1 MGEHA
6 GQGAQLL
13 AACLLM
19 RSSLNRSKDDELTW
33 HIAFRPG
40 QNFMALS
47 HSAAAE
53 EEQSRGNWY
62 CGAFVVG
69 KDSYCARTST
79 LQSFCEVNRWELLN
93 LGLF

>member
-1 MGEHA
+1 
-6 GQGAQLL
+6 
-13 AACLLM
+13 
-19 RSSLNRSKDDELTW
+19 
-33 HIAFRPG
+33 
-40 QNFMALS
+40 MALS